1 MNTHTRVDIHASRLL
16 HRLDDA
22 LLLVGPDLCV
32 RQVLTQAAYALGGV
46 GVNRREL
53 VALPLSQALAPLLAP
68 KPLADLIKQISALAE
83 SPGETPDTL
92 RGVEGAAT
100 AALRAAGLTRYYD
113 IWMQPYIGDE
123 GLTLLL
129 GLRDV
134 TERLRLERE
143 LESAREAH
151 ELALGVLRADPQALE
166 EFMTEAL
173 QGISLLHSLVK
184 MPARSELA
192 FRSKLSRIADE
203 VESLAKQASTVR
215 LSSINRCALALVN
228 DIQTVLQQP
237 AVSGDDFLPLSVG
250 LDELFVQINN
260 TGRLAEQ
267 RAGRAISNER
277 ADVTGSYR
285 TLADWSADLGQRL
298 QILVDRFGLQSQHS
312 ADLALNGLQQVPEN
326 QQRNVESILV
336 QLVRNAIEHG
346 IETANRRLA
355 GGKSAKGQISV
366 DCTVRAGQGL
376 QLDIRD
382 DGCGFDLN
390 LIRRLAIEQGLAT
403 AEELDN
409 AQPDAI
415 SNLLVRPGF
424 NSAGLVSD
432 SGRGLGMEFLREL
445 VLRIGGQISVSSQ
458 PGQQTHLSV
467 VLPEQ
472 GADEAL
478 IETQR
483 VA

>member
-32 RQVLTQAAYALGGV
+32 REVLTQAAYALGGV

-53 VALPLSQALAPLLAP
+53 VGLPLSQALATLLAP
-68 KPLADLIKQISALAE
+68 KALAGLIEQISALAD
-83 SPGETPDTL
+83 SPGESIDTL

-134 TERLRLERE
+134 TERLRLARE
-143 LESAREAH
+143 LESARQAH
-151 ELALGVLRADPQALE
+151 ELALGVLRAEPQALA
-166 EFMTEAL
+166 EAL

-184 MPARSELA
+184 LPARSESA

-215 LSSINRCALALVN
+215 LSSINRCALALVH
-228 DIQTVLQQP
+228 DIQAVLQQA
-237 AVSGDDFLPLSVG
+237 AVSGDDFLPLSVS

-312 ADLALNGLQQVPEN
+312 AELTLNGLQQVPEN

-346 IETANRRLA
+346 IETASVRLA

-366 DCTVRAGQGL
+366 ECTVRAGQGL

-424 NSAGLVSD
+424 NTAGLVSD

-467 VLPEQ
+467 ALPEQ
-472 GADEAL
+472 AADEAL